1 MQPGYGD
8 GALKITRLSVFYKD
22 LPLSKPYW
30 LSGGRLRFDGLD
42 ATFVKVETDAGL
54 VGWGE
59 GTPWGHSYV
68 AAHGPGIRAGLETLA
83 PVILG
88 QDPRLFGHVEQA
100 MDVCLP
106 GHPHAKS
113 PVDMACWDISGQSA
127 GLSIAD
133 MLGGRYHDGTPIAS
147 SVSSGTTNEVIDE
160 IERFRAMGY
169 VSHSVKIGVGV
180 EEDIACIRSVQA
192 IRRPRER
199 FLFDVNRAWSRRQAL
214 AILPAVVE
222 PGVAVEQPCE
232 SLDDIAAIR
241 PMTSVPI
248 SIDESLV
255 TLQDA
260 VRIARDGLAEIFG
273 IKINRVGGLS
283 KAARIR
289 DIAISHGI
297 DCYVMAT
304 GGTVLADAEAAH
316 LAQTIPSHHRLGV
329 WACQDMITCEVAPGR
344 GPRNRAGML
353 TVSSS
358 PGLGFAPDEDLLGD
372 PTAVYEL

>member
-1 MQPGYGD
+1 MR
-8 GALKITRLSVFYKD
+8 ITRLSVFHKE

-42 ATFVKVETDAGL
+42 ATFVKIETDVGL

-68 AAHGPGIRAGLETLA
+68 AAHGKGIRAGLETLA

-88 QDPRLFGHVEQA
+88 KDPRKVGHVEHA
-100 MDVCLP
+100 MDMCLP

-113 PVDMACWDISGQSA
+113 PVDMACWDIAGQSA

-133 MLGGRYHDGTPIAS
+133 MLGGRYPEGTAIAS
-147 SVSSGTTNEVIDE
+147 SVSSGTTDEVIEE
-160 IERFRAMGY
+160 IERFRKMGY
-169 VSHSVKIGVGV
+169 ISHSVKIGVGV
-180 EEDIACIRSVQA
+180 EEDIACIRAVLA
-192 IRRPRER
+192 VRRPGER

-214 AILPAVVE
+214 AILSAVAE
-222 PGVAVEQPCE
+222 PEVAVEQPCE

-241 PMTSVPI
+241 RMTSVPI
-248 SIDESLV
+248 SVDESLV
-255 TLQDA
+255 TVQDA

-273 IKINRVGGLS
+273 IKVNRVGGLS

-289 DIAISHGI
+289 DIALSHGI

-304 GGTVLADAEAAH
+304 GGTVLADAEATH
-316 LAQTIPSHHRLGV
+316 LAQTIPSYRRLGV
-329 WACQDMITCEVAPGR
+329 WACQDMITCDVAPGR
-344 GPRNRAGML
+344 GPRNRSGTL

-358 PGLGFAPDEDLLGD
+358 PGLGFAPDETLLGS
-372 PTAVYEL
+372 PAAVHEL